1 MKKLS
6 FSNVMLWVGLAFIYL
21 PMLIMVIYSFNAS
34 KLVTVWGGWSI
45 KWYAGLLDNSQLM
58 GSVGRSLE
66 IALYTA
72 VAAVALGTLA
82 AFVLTRVTRFK
93 GRTLFGGLVTAP
105 LVMPE
110 VITGLSL
117 LLLFVAMAQL
127 IGWPQERGIVTIWI
141 AHTTFCSA
149 YVAVVVSARLRELDL
164 SIEEAAMDLGAKP
177 WKVFFLITIPM
188 IAPSL
193 AAGGMMSF
201 ALSLDD
207 LVLASFVSGP
217 GSTTLPMEVFS
228 AVRLGVNSDE
238 DLLGGFVEH
247 AFIAGKAIVHPL
259 PRGGVAPEGWNP
271 LFAEKVRDVVLNGVS
286 VFSLADA
293 HRAGARMLAEGPVR
307 AKLAEA
313 CGGLGQYVAHDLDE
327 LDAWL
332 GGLEERQLAQ
342 GLVLEANLESIV
354 THSVGQLRVNGFLLS
369 YHGHQHQTRNAR
381 GELVYAGSDLL
392 VARGGYAELLA
403 LDLAREVRQAIE
415 YARIF
420 DTAAAIFFPG
430 CFASRRN
437 YDIAQ
442 GRDGNGRERFGVL
455 EQSWRVGGASSAEI
469 AALEAFRADPG
480 LPAVRAASFEIHE
493 DKRLPDNSRVIYR
506 GPDEHGDFLLKYAM
520 TGEA

>member
-1 MKKLS
+1 MKRFS
-6 FSNVMLWVGLAFIYL
+6 FSKLMLVLGLLFIYL
-21 PMLIMVIYSFNAS
+21 PMLILVIYSFNAS

-45 KWYAGLLDNSQLM
+45 KWYVGLLDNSQLM
-58 GSVGRSLE
+58 GSVMRSLE

-117 LLLFVAMAQL
+117 LLLFVAMAQM

-141 AHTTFCSA
+141 AHTTFCAA

-228 AVRLGVNSDE
+228 AVRLGVKPDINAIASLI
-238 DLLGGFVEH
+238 LLS
-247 AFIAGKAIVHPL
+247 
-259 PRGGVAPEGWNP
+259 
-271 LFAEKVRDVVLNGVS
+271 VS
-286 VFSLADA
+286 LVTFLVWYFSRQA
-293 HRAGARMLAEGPVR
+293 
-307 AKLAEA
+307 
-313 CGGLGQYVAHDLDE
+313 
-327 LDAWL
+327 
-332 GGLEERQLAQ
+332 EERRRRAIQ
-342 GLVLEANLESIV
+342 
-354 THSVGQLRVNGFLLS
+354 
-369 YHGHQHQTRNAR
+369 
-381 GELVYAGSDLL
+381 
-392 VARGGYAELLA
+392 
-403 LDLAREVRQAIE
+403 QAIE
-415 YARIF
+415 EG
-420 DTAAAIFFPG
+420 AAANVSQPQ
-430 CFASRRN
+430 ARRPAPAA
-437 YDIAQ
+437 AQ
-442 GRDGNGRERFGVL
+442 
-455 EQSWRVGGASSAEI
+455 A
-469 AALEAFRADPG
+469 
-480 LPAVRAASFEIHE
+480 
-493 DKRLPDNSRVIYR
+493 
-506 GPDEHGDFLLKYAM
+506 
-520 TGEA
+520 